1 MNTALSTTLLPVT
14 VLLRSLT
21 IFGNWGQIRTFSK
34 KGKFALVTENNHLQS
49 IINYDNRFCSVPAF
63 FVAAK
68 KNRRANAFIRNPKL
82 DINMEIEPGMNV
94 AWYLLTDIDHAIF
107 DDKRF
112 NINVI
117 RQDKSLLD
125 IGIECLDIPVNMR
138 KKEIVESAPLYQIS
152 IFTLHNYPYFLNLD
166 FN

>member
-1 MNTALSTTLLPVT
+1 
-14 VLLRSLT
+14 
-21 IFGNWGQIRTFSK
+21 
-34 KGKFALVTENNHLQS
+34 
-49 IINYDNRFCSVPAF
+49 
-63 FVAAK
+63 
-68 KNRRANAFIRNPKL
+68 
-82 DINMEIEPGMNV
+82 MEIEPGMNV